1 MPRSLSDLVRKA
13 LRVVELQLRLE
24 RHHGHHGI
32 AHWSRVWPHGR
43 ELARALDVP
52 PELLAWFAFL
62 HDSQREN
69 EGIDRTHGLRAAD
82 FAVALRRRGI
92 LTELSLR
99 EFEWLCEAMRLHS
112 DGHVEGEPALR
123 ACWDAD
129 RLDLGRVGIRPDP
142 AYLCT
147 DSARDPDTIAAAV
160 RRTDAARRR
169 RRNRSIS

>member
-1 MPRSLSDLVRKA
+1 MKPRPLSDLVRKA
-13 LRVVELQLRLE
+13 LRVVEPQFRLD

-32 AHWSRVWPHGR
+32 AHWSRVWLHGR
-43 ELARALDVP
+43 RLAAELDVAP
-52 PELLAWFAFL
+52 ALLAWFAYL

-69 EGIDRTHGLRAAD
+69 EGIDATHGARAAD
-82 FAVALRRRGI
+82 FAVGLRRRRI
-92 LTELSLR
+92 LTELSPR

-147 DSARDPDTIAAAV
+147 DSARDPRTIAAAV
-160 RRTDAARRR
+160 RRTHAARRR
-169 RRNRSIS
+169 RPRA